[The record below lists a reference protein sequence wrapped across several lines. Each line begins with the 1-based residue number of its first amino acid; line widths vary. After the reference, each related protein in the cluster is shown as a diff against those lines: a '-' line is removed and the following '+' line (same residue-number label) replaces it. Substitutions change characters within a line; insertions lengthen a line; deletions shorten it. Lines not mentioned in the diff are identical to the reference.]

1 MIVELMVG
9 YMRSKANRDVI
20 LTQGIVQVAVDS
32 TVAIQIKNRGE
43 NINYS
48 SLKAGVWGQF
58 GPV

>member
-32 TVAIQIKNRGE
+32 TIAIQIKNRRE
-43 NINYS
+43 NINS
-48 SLKAGVWGQF
+48 LCLKAGVWGQF